1 MGRKPKGGGG
11 TKIEVL
17 QRKNRAIKLHTQGL
31 SLRQIADEMDLH
43 NSTVYYYLSGIS
55 SALEI
60 KHFSDIEHWRAVQ
73 LERLELYADV
83 IHETL
88 SEPEGATP
96 DDRQARRLVT
106 IQAGLKVMER
116 TAKLLGLDEPAKV
129 QDMTPRD
136 APYIIFGIDTSKP
149 PADE

>member
-60 KHFSDIEHWRAVQ
+60 KHFSDIEHWRGIQ
-73 LERLELYADV
+73 LERLEIFADV
-83 IHETL
+83 VQEALAHPQGLDED
-88 SEPEGATP
+88 EK
-96 DDRQARRLVT
+96 QARRLLAVEK
-106 IQAGLKVMER
+106 GLKVMER
-116 TAKLLGLDEPAKV
+116 ASRLLGLDMPTKIEQTGEGVTFNMVMPNE
-129 QDMTPRD
+129 DNN
-136 APYIIFGIDTSKP
+136 
-149 PADE
+149 ADG